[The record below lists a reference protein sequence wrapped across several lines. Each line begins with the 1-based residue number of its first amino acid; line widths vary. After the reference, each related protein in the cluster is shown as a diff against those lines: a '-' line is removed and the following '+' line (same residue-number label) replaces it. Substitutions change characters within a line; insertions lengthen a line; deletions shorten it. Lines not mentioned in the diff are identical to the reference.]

1 MSGPARPAED
11 QQTRTM
17 RALNILAKW
26 RALFAGWQL
35 GTRPKGDPESDA
47 VRDHRELTMILR
59 AEVTAF
65 TALLR
70 EKGVFTDEE
79 WLAALEREAQQLNED
94 YERRFPGVTA
104 SEHGLTFDRRVLPWM
119 KGWKP

>member
-1 MSGPARPAED
+1 MAT
-11 QQTRTM
+11 QQDKTM
-17 RALNILAKW
+17 QALNILTKW
-26 RALFAGWQL
+26 RTIFTGWQL
-35 GTRPKGDPESDA
+35 GTRPKGDPECDA
-47 VRDHRELTMILR
+47 VLDHRELTILLR

-70 EKGVFTDEE
+70 EKGVFTDDE
-79 WLAALEREAQQLNED
+79 WLAALQREAELLNAD

-104 SEHGLTFDRRVLPWM
+104 HEDGLTMDERVLPWM